1 MAPANVL
8 GRAANSQARGELR
21 FTSSIFF
28 RFIELSVGQRYFNFR
43 IFVSSLLENMKK
55 LVYLLLLFPLLLSS
69 CKSKKSLLSPLP
81 RLVLQADSVR
91 LDSSDIVAE
100 LFAPDHLQLKKLS
113 PVAKKRKQVEAPPAT
128 TRAVASPIV
137 AKGTEISSHD
147 VSVSSIYPGIDRVR
161 KYEFTHRDVPEA
173 FDGFRIAFISDL
185 HYKSLFKKKGLESLV
200 RLLIAQ
206 RADVLLM
213 GGDYQEGCEYVPE
226 LFAALAR
233 VKTPMGTYGV
243 MGNNDYERCH
253 DDIIQEM
260 NRYGMHVLEH
270 QVDTLRRGDAKI
282 LIAGVRN
289 PFDLQ
294 QNGQSPT
301 LALAPEDFV
310 IMLVHTPDYI
320 EDVSVAN
327 TDLALAGHTHG
338 GQVRIFGYAPIIP
351 SHYGARFLTGLTY
364 NTAKVPMI
372 VTNGIGT
379 SNKNI
384 RIGAPAEVV
393 VITLHRLK

>member
-1 MAPANVL
+1 
-8 GRAANSQARGELR
+8 
-21 FTSSIFF
+21 
-28 RFIELSVGQRYFNFR
+28 
-43 IFVSSLLENMKK
+43 MKK
-55 LVYLLLLFPLLLSS
+55 TLVLVFLLPLLLSS
-69 CKSKKSLLSPLP
+69 CKSKKNLVTTIPLP
-81 RLVLQADSVR
+81 VLHTDSTHI
-91 LDSSDIVAE
+91 DSSKMISE
-100 LFAPDHLQLKKLS
+100 LFAPDHSQLKELA
-113 PVAKKRKQVEAPPAT
+113 PVERKKKQVPSLVVATRVITPA
-128 TRAVASPIV
+128 IV

-147 VSVSSIYPGIDRVR
+147 VNVSSVYSGIDRVR
-161 KYEFTHRDVPEA
+161 KYEFTHRDVPQA

-185 HYKSLFKKKGLESLV
+185 HYKSLFKEKGLESLV
-200 RLLIAQ
+200 RLLNAQ

-213 GGDYQEGCEYVPE
+213 GGDYQEGCQYVPE
-226 LFAALAR
+226 LFAALAK

-253 DDIIQEM
+253 DNIVREM

-270 QVDTLRRGDAKI
+270 KVDTLRRGGAEI

-301 LALAPEDFV
+301 LALSPEDFV
-310 IMLVHTPDYI
+310 IMLVHTPDYV

-364 NTAKVPMI
+364 NTAKIPMI

-379 SNKNI
+379 SNKDI

-393 VITLHRLK
+393 VITLRRLQP